1 MVLAKLNQ
9 RAAKKGFP
17 MMMGADQ
24 FVGVSGPF
32 EARYLA
38 FPSRKTMAAQQVS
51 YRTWKLA

>member
-17 MMMGADQ
+17 MMMGADP